1 MWGGLFE
8 RMTKCVKR
16 CLKKILGTTKLSY
29 DELLTVVVD
38 VEAILNSR
46 PLTYLDNDDIAE
58 PLTASNLISG
68 KRVLFLP
75 NVKITR

>member
-1 MWGGLFE
+1 
-8 RMTKCVKR
+8 
-16 CLKKILGTTKLSY
+16 LKKILGTTKLSY

-46 PLTYLDNDDIAE
+46 PLTYLDNDDMAE

>member
-1 MWGGLFE
+1 
-8 RMTKCVKR
+8 
-16 CLKKILGTTKLSY
+16 LKKILGTTKLSY

-46 PLTYLDNDDIAE
+46 PLTYLDNDDMAE
-58 PLTASNLISG
+58 PLTVSNLISG